1 MPEIDD
7 IATCRHQPLWCTEL
21 GIISPV
27 NEVVEFND
35 PTYRI
40 GVSWPQSY
48 RAIIFAVDPGP
59 VMYATEL
66 VIVQDDFPEFYVCST
81 TGGER
86 TFSAFESKALPRKS
100 LETVTLTRSACKM
113 NRQQTLNNFVNLN
126 GREYPENASISFQ
139 CDPITV
145 IKSTEVRGRVGSE
158 IKMQCMG
165 NINCSEYPSGV
176 KWHHSPWM
184 TKDMCEKQNK
194 RRPEDMHEK
203 HEFD

>member
-1 MPEIDD
+1 
-7 IATCRHQPLWCTEL
+7 
-21 GIISPV
+21 
-27 NEVVEFND
+27 
-35 PTYRI
+35 
-40 GVSWPQSY
+40 
-48 RAIIFAVDPGP
+48 
-59 VMYATEL
+59 MYATEL

-81 TGGER
+81 TGGEK

-113 NRQQTLNNFVNLN
+113 NHQQTLNNFVNLN

-139 CDPITV
+139 RDPITV

-176 KWHHSPWM
+176 KRHHSPWM
-184 TKDMCEKQNK
+184 TQDKCEKRNK

-203 HEFD
+203 